1 MRLRTDERLLPRTV
15 PACPLCCS
23 GGVSERHF
31 VAVWRP
37 VPALADRTFRRPRRQ
52 SAGMS
57 YLGGGRTAFAD
68 GRRGFLG
75 CGVACA
81 GSRRF
86 IHRQRSAT
94 HLPSDGGSMNAA
106 LSGRSRR
113 IAGRRRR
120 RPSRCLDLPA
130 DPQCLRV
137 AGNLLWRR
145 LRCAVFCRPIARP
158 TLRVSSRPLVDNSP
172 PRVAPAN
179 ENEIV
184 PAARKSRAAYPNAGD
199 WLRSRS
205 GLQRHLRKR
214 LAPRFRSFP
223 RPNRGKPALLKAVRV
238 SRRQERRMRLKRG
251 RAAARRE

>member
-15 PACPLCCS
+15 PACPSCCS
-23 GGVSERHF
+23 GGVSKRHF
-31 VAVWRP
+31 VAVWCP
-37 VPALADRTFRRPRRQ
+37 VPVLADRTFRRPRRQ
-52 SAGMS
+52 SAS

-94 HLPSDGGSMNAA
+94 HLPGDGGSMNAA
-106 LSGRSRR
+106 LSRRSRR

-120 RPSRCLDLPA
+120 RLSRCLDLPA

-158 TLRVSSRPLVDNSP
+158 TLRVSSRPLVGNSP
-172 PRVAPAN
+172 RGPRRDC
-179 ENEIV
+179 E
-184 PAARKSRAAYPNAGD
+184 
-199 WLRSRS
+199 
-205 GLQRHLRKR
+205 RKR
-214 LAPRFRSFP
+214 NCF
-223 RPNRGKPALLKAVRV
+223 RGKEEPGCV
-238 SRRQERRMRLKRG
+238 SERG
-251 RAAARRE
+251 RLVAVVERLGAASAKTAAAEISQFSETESG